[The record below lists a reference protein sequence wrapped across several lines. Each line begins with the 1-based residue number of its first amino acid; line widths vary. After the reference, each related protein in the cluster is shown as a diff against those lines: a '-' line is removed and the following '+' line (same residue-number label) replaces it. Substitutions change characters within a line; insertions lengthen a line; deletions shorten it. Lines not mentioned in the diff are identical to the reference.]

1 MINKNIQ
8 KLIEESGFV
17 LWEDEPWGPGKGNI
31 DWSNDYTEEMETF
44 VKSLI
49 SLIIEDVKCYSS
61 ANVDSSVQWVETE
74 GDIGYNEAIDHV
86 VDHIKRK
93 FL

>member
-1 MINKNIQ
+1 MMNKNIQ

-61 ANVDSSVQWVETE
+61 ANVESSMQWVETE
-74 GDIGYNEAIDHV
+74 GDICYNEAIDQV